1 MGTAGGESTESFG
14 GSGFAIRTFW
24 LKATELRIGRKWL
37 REDIEDGAAKF
48 DFDIGGKARSR
59 DAVVII
65 GETKSTTDFDF
76 LLSVDDPAKSW
87 ARMKET
93 SIAAGLNLEDESTPE
108 RRLRKHLYGE
118 LDQAPPT
125 ATLFWYETDWEI
137 GIKES
142 WVIECRIPKEVRDQL
157 VQDILAGKANEISV
171 GIKWLGGL
179 VRDKHAPPSVTT
191 TWGLFRTEADSSPEP
206 LQGHVESLTWEL
218 ALPRAGVPDIADQEV

>member
-14 GSGFAIRTFW
+14 GFGFAIRTFW
-24 LKATELRIGRKWL
+24 LKATELRIGRTWF
-37 REDIEDGAAKF
+37 REDNEDGAAKF
-48 DFDIGGKARSR
+48 DFNIGGKARSR

-65 GETKSTTDFDF
+65 GETKSTTDFHFF
-76 LLSVDDPAKSW
+76 LNADDPAKSW
-87 ARMKET
+87 ARVREVY
-93 SIAAGLNLEDESTPE
+93 IAVDDHFEDKSTPE

-125 ATLFWYETDWEI
+125 ATLLSLEADREL
-137 GIKES
+137 GIEEG
-142 WVIECRIPKEVRDQL
+142 WVIECTIPREVRDQL
-157 VQDILAGKANEISV
+157 VQDILARKANEISV

-218 ALPRAGVPDIADQEV
+218 ALPRAEAPDIADQEV